1 MGDLHMKKTIVC
13 VVLCLLML
21 VSNVAAV
28 SADGNYAD
36 NGVCLEVGTYEY
48 ETDTAYDYTLFY
60 VAPSEVGKYIITCE
74 EQLIGIASYND
85 MWVMIT
91 PTADTVNT
99 NVIERECSSVGQGI
113 IIAVGSGDGLVSI
126 TLAQEDLVQK
136 EEVPW
141 TIYENRVTPE
151 KFTFSGDAAALLAV
165 NTADTTVDSAVLGAD
180 GYYHLNAA
188 NGPILYAKVKDTKMS
203 LATVMEHGG
212 LKNVVQDAD
221 NTILSK
227 TDYNAAVG
235 DYIACAD
242 SKTSLYP
249 LTIDLIEVFRR
260 VGAYQGWY
268 GSTGFVGGELD
279 DAWMFACYYNEPSEE
294 PTPAGDVNLDGTV
307 DLNDAT
313 GLFYHVNGLSE
324 LGKEALVAA
333 DINVDG
339 AVDLNDATMLFYII
353 NGLSEA

>member
-1 MGDLHMKKTIVC
+1 MKKTIVC

-74 EQLIGIASYND
+74 EQLIGMASYND
-85 MWVMIT
+85 MWVMFP

-99 NVIERECSSVGQGI
+99 NLIEWSCSSVGQGI

-203 LATVMEHGG
+203 LANVSSYGQ
-212 LKNVVQDAD
+212 LKEVVKDED
-221 NTILSK
+221 GNTISK
-227 TDYNAAVG
+227 TDFNTAV
-235 DYIACAD
+235 DAYVSCAD

-313 GLFYHVNGLSE
+313 ALFYHVNGLSE
-324 LGKEALVAA
+324 LGEDALTVA
-333 DINVDG
+333 
-339 AVDLNDATMLFYII
+339 DLNADGMVGLTDATALFYQI
-353 NGLSEA
+353 NGLA